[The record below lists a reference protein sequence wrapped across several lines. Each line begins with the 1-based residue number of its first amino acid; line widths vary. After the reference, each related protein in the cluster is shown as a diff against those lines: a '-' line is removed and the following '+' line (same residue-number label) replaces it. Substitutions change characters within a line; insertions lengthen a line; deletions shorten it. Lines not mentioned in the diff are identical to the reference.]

1 MSLKLASMHTGRWS
15 ITTRLTLLFSLAAAL
30 IQALLSVYLYSSLQ
44 HTFLKSNRQFL
55 LREMQVLNKIVQAQ
69 PSDVAH
75 LAVEQ
80 REGLD
85 LPSGKYYSRVLDA
98 QQRIISETPGMSA
111 ILSADK
117 TVDYAQVYS
126 EQSIQRE
133 GHRSFF
139 ILSRTLPVHA
149 TQVTFQMALDTSGQ
163 THRLIEYQRTL
174 LVVFMF
180 GVLLSALAALFIA
193 RHGLKSLSTMATA
206 VGEIGALSLTKHL
219 TVADYPAELAHLGLS
234 FNHML
239 MRLNQSFEQ
248 LQQFSA
254 DIAHEL
260 RTPVNNLIGES
271 EVALGQ
277 VRNNE
282 DYQQL
287 IASNLD
293 EYHRLSQIIE
303 ALLFLARADNTEI
316 TAKKQLL
323 NVVEQVDAVFSYF
336 EALAEEKSIQLTNLS
351 SGTVWADMQLFRR
364 VLSNLIHNSIKYV
377 PIGGRVT
384 ISVEEKQ
391 DFTVIVIQDDGV
403 GIEAV
408 HLSKL
413 FDRFYR
419 ASSSRSEPGTGLG
432 LSIVKSIMDVHSG
445 SVEILS
451 ALGEG
456 VIVKLSFP
464 NLTISEDNS

>member
-1 MSLKLASMHTGRWS
+1 MSLKLANLHTGRWS
-15 ITTRLTLLFSLAAAL
+15 ITTRLTLLFSVAAAL
-30 IQALLSVYLYSSLQ
+30 IQVLLSVYLYSSLQ

-55 LREMQVLNKIVQAQ
+55 LREMQVLNKILQER
-69 PSDVAH
+69 PSDVAQ

-98 QQRIISETPGMSA
+98 HQRVISETPGMPD
-111 ILSADK
+111 ILGAGNTIDH
-117 TVDYAQVYS
+117 AQGPS
-126 EQSIQRE
+126 EQWI
-133 GHRSFF
+133 HRANHQSYFV
-139 ILSRTLPVHA
+139 LSRTLSGQAA
-149 TQVTFQMALDTSGQ
+149 TVTFQMALDTTSQ
-163 THRLIEYQRTL
+163 THRLSEYQRTL
-174 LVVFMF
+174 LLVFLF

-193 RHGLKSLSTMATA
+193 RHGLKSLATMATE
-206 VGEIGALSLTKHL
+206 VGGIGALSLTKHL
-219 TVADYPAELAHLGLS
+219 TVADYPAELAQLVLS

-271 EVALGQ
+271 EVALGK
-277 VRNNE
+277 VRSDE

-316 TAKKQLL
+316 TAKKQPL
-323 NVVEQVDAVFSYF
+323 NAAEQVGAVFSYF
-336 EALAEEKSIQLTNLS
+336 EALAEEKNIKLS
-351 SGTVWADMQLFRR
+351 CTGDAVVFADMQLLRR
-364 VLSNLIHNSIKYV
+364 VLSNLIHNAIKFV
-377 PIGGRVT
+377 AEGGEV
-384 ISVEEKQ
+384 SVLI
-391 DFTVIVIQDDGV
+391 DAIDTATVITIKDNGA
-403 GIEAV
+403 GIAAE
-408 HLSKL
+408 HMLKI

-419 ASSSRSEPGTGLG
+419 ASASRTEHGTGLG
-432 LSIVKSIMDVHSG
+432 LSIVKSIMALHGGTVGIKSMIG
-445 SVEILS
+445 AGTSVT
-451 ALGEG
+451 
-456 VIVKLSFP
+456 LSFVK
-464 NLTISEDNS
+464 

>member
-15 ITTRLTLLFSLAAAL
+15 ITIRLTLLFSVAAAI
-30 IQALLSVYLYSSLQ
+30 IQAILSIYLYSSLQ
-44 HTFLKSNRQFL
+44 HTFLKNNRQFL

-98 QQRIISETPGMSA
+98 QQRIISETPGMPA

-117 TVDYAQVYS
+117 TVDHAQGS
-126 EQSIQRE
+126 SDQWIHLA
-133 GHRSFF
+133 GHKSFF
-139 ILSRTLPVHA
+139 VLSRTIPVQA
-149 TQVTFQMALDTSGQ
+149 TQMTFQMALDTSSQ
-163 THRLIEYQRTL
+163 THRLTEYQRTL

-193 RHGLKSLSTMATA
+193 RHGLKSLTTMATE
-206 VGEIGALSLTKHL
+206 VGEIGALNLTKHL

-254 DIAHEL
+254 DLAHEL

-271 EVALGQ
+271 EVALVQ

-282 DYQQL
+282 EYQQL

-316 TAKKQLL
+316 TAKKQSL
-323 NVVEQVDAVFSYF
+323 NAAEQVGAVFSYF
-336 EALAEEKSIQLTNLS
+336 EALAEEKKIKLRCTGNA
-351 SGTVWADMQLFRR
+351 VVFADMQLLRR
-364 VLSNLIHNSIKYV
+364 VLSNLIHNAIKFV
-377 PIGGRVT
+377 AEGGEV
-384 ISVEEKQ
+384 SVLI
-391 DFTVIVIQDDGV
+391 DATNAATVITIQDNGA
-403 GIEAV
+403 GIAAE
-408 HLSKL
+408 HLPKL

-419 ASSSRSEPGTGLG
+419 TSASRTEHGTGLG
-432 LSIVKSIMDVHSG
+432 LSIVKSIMTLHGG
-445 SVEILS
+445 SVGIESMIGTGT
-451 ALGEG
+451 A
-456 VIVKLSFP
+456 VKLSFVK
-464 NLTISEDNS
+464 

>member
-1 MSLKLASMHTGRWS
+1 MSLNLANLHTGRWS
-15 ITTRLTLLFSLAAAL
+15 ITARLTLLFSVAAAL

-85 LPSGKYYSRVLDA
+85 LPNGKYYSRVLDA
-98 QQRIISETPGMSA
+98 QQRIISETPGMPDILAGNA
-111 ILSADK
+111 IEH
-117 TVDYAQVYS
+117 AQGPS
-126 EQSIQRE
+126 EQWMQRA
-133 GHRSFF
+133 GHQSYFV
-139 ILSRTLPVHA
+139 LSRTLSGQAA
-149 TQVTFQMALDTSGQ
+149 TVTFQMALDTTSQ
-163 THRLIEYQRTL
+163 THRLSEYQRTL
-174 LVVFMF
+174 LVAFLF

-193 RHGLKSLSTMATA
+193 RHGLKSLATMATE
-206 VGEIGALSLTKHL
+206 VGGIGALSLTKHL
-219 TVADYPAELAHLGLS
+219 TVADYPTELVHLVLS

-254 DIAHEL
+254 DLAHEL

-277 VRNNE
+277 VRSDE

-316 TAKKQLL
+316 TAKKQPL
-323 NVVEQVDAVFSYF
+323 NAAEQVAAVFSYF
-336 EALAEEKSIQLTNLS
+336 EALAEERGIKLS
-351 SGTVWADMQLFRR
+351 CTGDAVVLADMQLLRR
-364 VLSNLIHNSIKYV
+364 VLSNLIHNAIKFV
-377 PIGGRVT
+377 AAGGEV
-384 ISVEEKQ
+384 SVLI
-391 DFTVIVIQDDGV
+391 DAIDTATVITIKDNGA
-403 GIEAV
+403 GIAAE
-408 HLSKL
+408 HMSKI

-419 ASSSRSEPGTGLG
+419 ASASRTEHGTGLG
-432 LSIVKSIMDVHSG
+432 LSIVKSIMALHGGTVGIKSMIG
-445 SVEILS
+445 AGTSVT
-451 ALGEG
+451 
-456 VIVKLSFP
+456 LSF
-464 NLTISEDNS
+464 IK

>member
-1 MSLKLASMHTGRWS
+1 MSLKLANLHTGRWS
-15 ITTRLTLLFSLAAAL
+15 ITTRLTLLFSVAAAL

-69 PSDVAH
+69 PSDLAH

-85 LPSGKYYSRVLDA
+85 LPNGKYYSRVLDA
-98 QQRIISETPGMSA
+98 QQRIISETPGMPT
-111 ILSADK
+111 ILNADN
-117 TVDYAQVYS
+117 TVDHAQGS
-126 EQSIQRE
+126 REQWIHLA
-133 GHRSFF
+133 GHKSFF
-139 ILSRTLPVHA
+139 VLSRTIPVHA
-149 TQVTFQMALDTSGQ
+149 TQVTFQMALDTSSQ
-163 THRLIEYQRTL
+163 THRLTEYQRTL

-193 RHGLKSLSTMATA
+193 RHGLKSLATMATE
-206 VGEIGALSLTKHL
+206 VGEISALSLTKHL

-254 DIAHEL
+254 DLAHEL

-271 EVALGQ
+271 EVALVQ

-316 TAKKQLL
+316 TAKKQSL
-323 NVVEQVDAVFSYF
+323 NAAEQVGAVFSYF
-336 EALAEEKSIQLTNLS
+336 EALAEEKKIKLSCTGNAVVFADIQLL
-351 SGTVWADMQLFRR
+351 RR
-364 VLSNLIHNSIKYV
+364 VLSNLIHNAIKFV
-377 PIGGRVT
+377 AEGGEV
-384 ISVEEKQ
+384 SVLIDATDKA
-391 DFTVIVIQDDGV
+391 TVITIQDNGA
-403 GIEAV
+403 GIAAE
-408 HLSKL
+408 HLPKL

-419 ASSSRSEPGTGLG
+419 ASASRTEHGTGLG
-432 LSIVKSIMDVHSG
+432 LSIVKSIMTLHGGTVSME
-445 SVEILS
+445 SVIGTGT
-451 ALGEG
+451 A
-456 VIVKLSFP
+456 VKLTF
-464 NLTISEDNS
+464 EK